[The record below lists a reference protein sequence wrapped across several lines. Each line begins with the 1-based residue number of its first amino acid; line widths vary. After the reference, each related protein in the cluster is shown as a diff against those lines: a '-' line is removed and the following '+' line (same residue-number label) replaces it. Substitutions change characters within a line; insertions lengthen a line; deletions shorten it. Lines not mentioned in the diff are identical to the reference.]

1 MRFTVDEY
9 SQRFKMSKEMI
20 NSRLKSRRLNYI
32 IEDGTTY
39 IIVPRNSLDDVQ
51 KERIKQASVEP
62 AVTTTTSVESTPSV
76 PTIKQVKTAR
86 PARSKTTVGTII
98 ALYQK
103 ENLQLKQKIK
113 ELDQKIDRLIGDKEQ
128 MLRDERDRIEKVY
141 SNKDEQLKTIL
152 ELVNTKLMLTQD
164 STVHDVD
171 STTEKAPEDAIDATW
186 QQSDF
191 VELRQYLKSLGLKPL
206 ERKSIKKRFA
216 EAYGSD
222 VRVIQQNGQFY
233 LDFSKYDYSDLLRH

>member
-20 NSRLKSRRLNYI
+20 NSKLKNRRLNYI

-39 IIVPRNSLDDVQ
+39 IIVPRRTMSGMSNQTENIVNDTAGETNIQQPL
-51 KERIKQASVEP
+51 KKAAATTKP
-62 AVTTTTSVESTPSV
+62 AKP
-76 PTIKQVKTAR
+76 R
-86 PARSKTTVGTII
+86 TTVGTII

-103 ENLQLKQKIK
+103 ENNQLKQKIR
-113 ELDQKIDRLIGDKEQ
+113 ELELKIDKLIGDKEQ

-152 ELVNTKLMLTQD
+152 ELVNTKLMLTQN
-164 STVHDVD
+164 STVHDVEPT
-171 STTEKAPEDAIDATW
+171 SKEESGEAIDASW

-191 VELRQYLKSLGLKPL
+191 IELRQYLKSLELTSQDK
-206 ERKSIKKRFA
+206 KSIKKRFA

-222 VRVIQQNGQFY
+222 IRIIQQNGQFY
-233 LDFSKYDYSDLLRH
+233 LDFSKYDYSDLLKHR

>member
-20 NSRLKSRRLNYI
+20 HSKLKNRRLNYI

-39 IIVPRNSLDDVQ
+39 IIVPRNMLDDTPHEAKNQQPVQ
-51 KERIKQASVEP
+51 ETP
-62 AVTTTTSVESTPSV
+62 AAAKPV
-76 PTIKQVKTAR
+76 R
-86 PARSKTTVGTII
+86 PKTTVGTII

-113 ELDQKIDRLIGDKEQ
+113 ELELKIDKLISDKEQ

-152 ELVNTKLMLTQD
+152 ELVNTKLMLTQT
-164 STVHDVD
+164 STVHDVE
-171 STTEKAPEDAIDATW
+171 STSEKEPEEAIDASW

-191 VELRQYLKSLGLKPL
+191 VELRQYLKSLELKSP
-206 ERKSIKKRFA
+206 EKKSIKKRFA

-222 VRVIQQNGQFY
+222 IRVIQQNGQFY
-233 LDFSKYDYSDLLRH
+233 LDFSKYDYSDLLKH